1 MAQASTHSSNA
12 DSVLSPIDKDS
23 LSVPE
28 GDDSAQTQADP
39 TSKKPSD
46 ETTVHNAQALNDIIE
61 SAPAN
66 DVIPYFIHINGIK
79 GLGTIATSPELAT
92 PAPYE
97 QTPVRIHNQF
107 IKQGTISP
115 CDVALIET
123 GSALANARTTSKLLA
138 HSELLAALIPNNV
151 YQSCDPNDIEWNQ
164 LVCLKLHQITAKDI
178 ERTRALAKAHKCKKG
193 ARQNQAKHQ
202 LKLFL
207 TLGVG
212 AWHYTYIKLK
222 QIKSC
227 RKDDV
232 IIVLPIAALKLA
244 NKTITAVKE
253 QHPELLSQPWSA
265 EVEERLYQEYQKLEA
280 NQATPQGEAEVRS
293 RRVPQTGQFGRYDP
307 QISAAQGI
315 GVGLAASCAL
325 IEDVCAYYQPDSA
338 KPVTVHSSATSPKAD
353 QKSDA
358 AGTNDQGNSEN
369 EASQQSSELQ
379 DVADVN
385 LKLNIKR
392 RLAFR
397 FSISLPADYLKCK
410 EKRQQAIIN
419 HSYNHDTKR
428 AEAYCQQ
435 LFDGALAYY
444 ERKVNAQL
452 VPLKTPTEVQLYEDA
467 LPYMVVLGLMLS
479 AQCADLVTT
488 LPVFKKL
495 APKTERVLNEH
506 KAQKKK
512 AKKNKAKD
520 DSAVNATSIDTSVVP
535 DFAQAD
541 GAKFNQIRDMLQSG
555 CVELLGRLNQLYE
568 PLVPCAG
575 LNREIIAAHDLLR
588 EWQQPLEAKLEQ
600 QQDATKPIHNAAS
613 LKASFSAQ
621 LLRIE
626 AEAHKL
632 PSAMRRPICAV
643 VKLLAAL
650 PLEREEL
657 LSVDAL
663 RTLTLGFLELTHD
676 LSCAPLLQLQ
686 APAQA
691 KALSAVARSL
701 EYMRARA
708 KIWPFLH
715 EPSQILDF
723 ALNLS
728 TDCQYEAHLLEHPYY
743 EPQGQCLPV
752 WSKQVF
758 KALSKSELLLQRLT
772 MLNQHASKDE
782 LAVVSAANSLLD
794 LCRNAY
800 QQASKH
806 PDTTPHLLTQLAA
819 LYEQATQVLAPLQQ
833 DQMQLSQ
840 VVALCAQLYA
850 LGQELQRKLAR
861 KDEPCALITSL
872 ETTCYTQPI

>member
-1 MAQASTHSSNA
+1 MDLRRTAILVQESPHSSDA
-12 DSVLSPIDKDS
+12 DSVLSPMDKDS

-28 GDDSAQTQADP
+28 GDASARTQADP
-39 TSKKPSD
+39 TSNKPSD
-46 ETTVHNAQALNDIIE
+46 ETPVHNAQAVNDIRE

-66 DVIPYFIHINGIK
+66 DAIPYFIHINGIK
-79 GLGTIATSPELAT
+79 GLGTIAANPELAT

-107 IKQGTISP
+107 MKHGTISP

-123 GSALANARTTSKLLA
+123 GSALANARTTSKQIA
-138 HSELLAALIPNNV
+138 HSEQLAALIPNNV

-164 LVCLKLHQITAKDI
+164 LVCLKQ
-178 ERTRALAKAHKCKKG
+178 
-193 ARQNQAKHQ
+193 HQ
-202 LKLFL
+202 LNLFL

-212 AWHYTYIKLK
+212 AWHHTYIKLK
-222 QIKSC
+222 QIQSC

-244 NKTITAVKE
+244 NKTITEVKE
-253 QHPELLSQPWSA
+253 QHPELLTQPWSA
-265 EVEERLYQEYQKLEA
+265 EVEARLYQEYQKLEA
-280 NQATPQGEAEVRS
+280 EQATAQGKAEVRNK
-293 RRVPQTGQFGRYDP
+293 PAPKLGQFGRYDP

-338 KPVTVHSSATSPKAD
+338 KSLPASPSAASPKAD

-358 AGTNDQGNSEN
+358 AGTNDQESSEN
-369 EASQQSSELQ
+369 EASQQFSELQ

-385 LKLNIKR
+385 LELTIKK

-397 FSISLPADYLKCK
+397 FSISLPADYLKRT

-419 HSYNHDTKR
+419 HSYHHDTKR

-444 ERKVNAQL
+444 KRKVNAQL
-452 VPLKTPTEVQLYEDA
+452 VPLKAPTEVQLYEDA

-479 AQCADLVTT
+479 AKCADLVAT
-488 LPVFKKL
+488 LPVFKEL

-512 AKKNKAKD
+512 DQKQKAKD
-520 DSAVNATSIDTSVVP
+520 DSAPNATSIDTSVVP

-541 GAKFNQIRDMLQSG
+541 GAKFNQIRATLQSG
-555 CVELLGRLNQLYE
+555 CLELLARLNQLYE

-575 LNREIIAAHDLLR
+575 LNREIMAAHDLLR

-676 LSCAPLLQLQ
+676 LSCDPLLQLQ
-686 APAQA
+686 APAQT
-691 KALSAVARSL
+691 KTLSAVARSL
-701 EYMRARA
+701 EYMQARA
-708 KIWPFLH
+708 KIWPLLH
-715 EPSQILDF
+715 ELSQILDF

-728 TDCQYEAHLLEHPYY
+728 ADCQYEAHLLEHPYY
-743 EPQGQCLPV
+743 EPQGKCLPA

-800 QQASKH
+800 QQASSS
-806 PDTTPHLLTQLAA
+806 PDTAPHLLTQLAA
-819 LYEQATQVLAPLQQ
+819 LYEQATQVLTPLQQ

-872 ETTCYTQPI
+872 DTTCYLSQLVTHNLKWASTSQYN